1 MARARAMAQSSRAR
15 CRERSATPD
24 EELPPGIDDSVPSPR
39 PRRNRRRVTAGNASA
54 RDAVAGPGVDGV
66 APPPPLRR
74 SKRVQAAAN
83 ASARDA
89 HPSADRD
96 PPEVTE
102 FPCSL
107 LVASN
112 GNGVISFNGGFI
124 NFAND
129 LINFINELIT
139 KIAYSLIPIVPSP
152 GPSSGGSWDQSQC

>member
-1 MARARAMAQSSRAR
+1 MQSSR
-15 CRERSATPD
+15 ERPSTPT
-24 EELPPGIDDSVPSPR
+24 EALPPGVNDGVPPPAVRHTRSSVA
-39 PRRNRRRVTAGNASA
+39 AGNASA

-66 APPPPLRR
+66 APPPPLCR
-74 SKRVQAAAN
+74 SKRVQDAAN

-89 HPSADRD
+89 HPSADGD
-96 PPEVTE
+96 PPEVSE

-107 LVASN
+107 LVASD
-112 GNGVISFNGGFI
+112 GNDVISFNGGFN

-152 GPSSGGSWDQSQC
+152 GPSSGGSWDRSQC